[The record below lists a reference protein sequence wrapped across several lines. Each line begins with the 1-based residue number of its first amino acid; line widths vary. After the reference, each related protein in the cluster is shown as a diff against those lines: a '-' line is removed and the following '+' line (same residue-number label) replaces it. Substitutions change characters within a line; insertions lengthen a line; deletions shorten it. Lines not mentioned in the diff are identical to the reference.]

1 MGTNNTKYEKD
12 KINIKK
18 RVIKKIKFIP
28 EIKINIDHEKRINSV
43 WPISGCKIRKNT
55 TPRVAKKESEYFR

>member
-1 MGTNNTKYEKD
+1 MGTKNTKYEKD

-28 EIKINIDHEKRINSV
+28 EIKINIDHAKRINSV

-55 TPRVAKKESEYFR
+55 TPKVAKKESKYFR